1 MNDRCLT
8 APLKRLG
15 SVVGLCGAMW
25 VATPV
30 LAGSGDA
37 VFYELTEN
45 MTFDGTTRTGTG
57 ALAGEA
63 QVGTALC
70 PEAVVQILIQYHL
83 ISGARPC
90 YITAFGTD
98 AVTVKGTGVLSAK
111 IAVQVQGDNPVDAPE
126 YTVMA
131 GTLTGGMQVAD
142 ARGWLIAIWGT
153 VTVDHV
159 LGQPPSAFGFAA
171 TNFTGMVRLPFI
183 NDEVGNHRKPRR
195 NERAFYLGDDE
206 QLIRVQEH
214 ETSLGWPTARFE
226 LNFVEAS
233 RP

>member
-63 QVGTALC
+63 PVGTALC
-70 PEAVVQILIQYHL
+70 PEAMVQVLIQSQL
-83 ISGARPC
+83 ISGVRPC
-90 YITAFGTD
+90 YVTAFGTD
-98 AVTVKGTGVLSAK
+98 AVTVKGTGVLSAQF
-111 IAVQVQGDNPVDAPE
+111 AVQVQGDNPADAPE

-131 GTLTGGMQVAD
+131 GTLTGDMHVAD

-153 VTVDHV
+153 VRVDHV
-159 LGQPPSAFGFAA
+159 LGQAPSAFGLAA
-171 TNFTGMVRLPFI
+171 TTFTGMVRLPLVK
-183 NDEVGNHRKPRR
+183 DPAGHYRKPQR
-195 NERAFYLGDDE
+195 NERAFYLGDDGH
-206 QLIRVQEH
+206 LVRVKKD

-226 LNFVEAS
+226 LTFVEAS
-233 RP
+233 QP